1 VIIDILCRVVDN
13 FGDIGVVYRLARAL
27 SELEDA
33 PALRLI
39 VDDLDAFSRLC
50 PGVESGA
57 PLQSVGCWTVVDWSG
72 ASAGLFR
79 AERPRAVVE
88 CFACGRPDW
97 YEEILFDPADPEDRL
112 IVNLEYLTAEA
123 WAEDFH
129 RLPSVTRS
137 LRVRKAMFMPGF
149 AAGTGGLIQDRRF
162 MALREAYADG
172 EGRPALRRALFDTL
186 GLPAPPGAEDRFW
199 VSIFS
204 YERDY
209 AAVVG
214 DLADFARTE
223 PLLVFSAAG
232 RSSVPFLGAWEA
244 AGRPFPVVDL
254 PFLNQESWDELLLA
268 ADFAVV
274 RGEESL
280 SRAALGGRPFLWHAY
295 IQEGDHQLL
304 KVRALLERIR
314 PFADE
319 GDWDALE
326 RLSLAFNDRSGSV
339 GPGMFGAVLRL
350 AAEGG
355 PFRRA
360 FSDWSASVVS
370 VGNLA
375 SALLT
380 FIREFG

>member
-1 VIIDILCRVVDN
+1 MTIDILCRVVDN

-27 SELEDA
+27 SELENA

-39 VDDLDAFSRLC
+39 VDDLLAFSRLC
-50 PGVESGA
+50 PAVDSRPA
-57 PLQSVGCWTVVDWSG
+57 VQSVGGWTVADWSG
-72 ASAGLFR
+72 AAAGFFR
-79 AERPRAVVE
+79 AERPRVVVE

-97 YEEILFDPADPEDRL
+97 YEELLFDPADPEDRL
-112 IVNLEYLTAEA
+112 IVNLEYLTAES

-137 LRVRKAMFMPGF
+137 GRVRKAMFMPGF

-162 MALREAYADG
+162 MALRGAYGDG
-172 EGRPALRRALFDTL
+172 GRRPALRRALLDSL
-186 GLPAPPGAEDRFW
+186 GLSVPPDAEELFW
-199 VSIFS
+199 VSVFS

-209 AAVVG
+209 AAVVR
-214 DLADFARTE
+214 DLADFCRDR

-232 RSSVPFLGAWEA
+232 RSSAPFLGAWEA
-244 AGRPFPVVDL
+244 AGSPFPVVDL
-254 PFLNQESWDELLLA
+254 PFLAQEAWDELLLA
-268 ADFAVV
+268 SDFSVV

-304 KVRALLERIR
+304 KVRALLDRIR
-314 PFADE
+314 PFAE
-319 GDWDALE
+319 AADWDALE
-326 RLSLAFNDRSGSV
+326 RLSLAFNDRSAAMA
-339 GPGMFGAVLRL
+339 PGMFGAALRR
-350 AAEGG
+350 AAEDGS
-355 PFRRA
+355 FRRA
-360 FSDWSASVVS
+360 FSAWSSSVVS

-375 SALLT
+375 PALLT